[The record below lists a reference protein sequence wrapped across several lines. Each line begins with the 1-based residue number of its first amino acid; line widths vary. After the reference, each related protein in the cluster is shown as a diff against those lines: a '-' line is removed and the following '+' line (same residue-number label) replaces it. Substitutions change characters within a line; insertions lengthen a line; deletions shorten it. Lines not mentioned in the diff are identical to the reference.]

1 MTVFAQSEM
10 MLVPLWAFLVL
21 AERPPTQTL
30 VGGATILAPAMGKA
44 TLDARIK
51 SAPNEKDQAALPA

>member
-1 MTVFAQSEM
+1 MV
-10 MLVPLWAFLVL
+10 LVPLWAFFVL
-21 AERPPTQTL
+21 AERPSPQTL
-30 VGGATILAPAMGKA
+30 VGGATILAAAMGKA